1 MNTPLP
7 EPAKFCPN
15 CARPL
20 ADGALQGLCPTCLL
34 DQAAETGGPTH
45 RVDGKP
51 HRFDPPSLEELGRLF
66 PQLEI
71 LRLLGAGGM
80 GAVYEARQP
89 ALDRRVAL
97 KILPRFSPPQSGFE
111 DRFNRE
117 ARALARLSHPN
128 IVTVHEFGQTSGL
141 HFFLMEFVD
150 GTNLRQLQRSGHLSP
165 RQALQIIP
173 QICDALQY
181 AHDEGVVHRDIKPE
195 NVLLDRR
202 GRVKIADFGLAKI
215 LDPDP
220 EAHRLTV
227 EGQVMGTP
235 HYMAPE
241 QIDRPL
247 EVDHRADIYSLGV
260 VFYEMLTGEL
270 PLGKFP
276 PPSRKVA
283 VDIRLDEVVLRS
295 LENDPSRRYQQVSQV
310 ASEVSRIAES
320 PRPTAPHAA
329 PRRHWI
335 YAAAALA
342 ALVLIFQVIQHFPS
356 IRLFLLRKQMQ
367 AQGRLHDSSI
377 HLNPAQAATLDRSSE
392 TLRATLPQGPT
403 IELLAIGLPSL
414 PTTPWWRPN
423 GTPMTNARFD
433 FEGLFAYA
441 DPISSRIL
449 IFQDRDLPSGSD
461 GYALEIEPSAN
472 TSGTA
477 SVRID
482 DQALPSARA
491 LQLTWPQTVPATANV
506 RLGFALEPWQTIA
519 TQAPADAH
527 VTYTQTSGHPYWN
540 LVFHRVSS
548 SGRDTEVTLVFDDP
562 GRGWK
567 LRVLAIDWE
576 GMEHHYH
583 EASGTPA
590 DATSTWTYRFPDLP
604 RSSITEI
611 RVQVRPV
618 HWVEFRQIDLKAAAL
633 TSP

>member
-7 EPAKFCPN
+7 APKETCPN

-20 ADGALQGLCPTCLL
+20 AAGALQGLCPTCLL
-34 DQAAETGGPTH
+34 DHAADTGDPTR
-45 RVDGKP
+45 RVDGTQR
-51 HRFDPPSLEELGRLF
+51 RFDPPPLEELARLF

-97 KILPRFSPPQSGFE
+97 KVLPRFSSPQAGFE
-111 DRFNRE
+111 ERFNRE

-128 IVTVHEFGQTSGL
+128 IVSVHEFGQTSGL

-150 GTNLRQLQRSGHLSP
+150 GTNLRQLQRSSRLSP
-165 RQALQIIP
+165 REALQIIP

-220 EAHRLTV
+220 ETHRLTA

-247 EVDHRADIYSLGV
+247 AVDHRADIYSLGV

-283 VDIRLDEVVLRS
+283 VDVRLDEVVLRS

-310 ASEVSRIAES
+310 ATEVSRIAES
-320 PRPTAPHAA
+320 PHPTPPQPTPTALPRFW
-329 PRRHWI
+329 PRRLS
-335 YAAAALA
+335 YATAVLAGLALA
-342 ALVLIFQVIQHFPS
+342 FLLIRPIAQRFLSTPTFHSAPPS
-356 IRLFLLRKQMQ
+356 I
-367 AQGRLHDSSI
+367 
-377 HLNPAQAATLDRSSE
+377 ATLNRTSE
-392 TLRATLPQGPT
+392 TLRAALHPGATV
-403 IELLAIGLPSL
+403 ELLAIGHPSL
-414 PTTPWWRPN
+414 TNTPWWRPN
-423 GTPMTNARFD
+423 GTPMSNARFD
-433 FEGLFAYA
+433 IDGLSPSAN
-441 DPISSRIL
+441 PTSSRIL
-449 IFQDRDLPSGSD
+449 IFQDQDLPSGSD

-472 TSGTA
+472 SSGTT
-477 SVRID
+477 SVRVD
-482 DQALPSARA
+482 HQALPNARA
-491 LQLTWPQTVPATANV
+491 LQLTWPQAVPATANV
-506 RLGFALEPWQTIA
+506 QLGFALEPWQTIA
-519 TQAPADAH
+519 TQDPPEGQ
-527 VTYTQTSGHPYWN
+527 VTYSQQRVHPHWN
-540 LVFHRVSS
+540 LRFHRI
-548 SGRDTEVTLVFDDP
+548 SGLGNDTEVTLVFDDP

-567 LRVLAIDWE
+567 LRVVAIDLE
-576 GMEHHYH
+576 GSEHHYH

-604 RSSITEI
+604 RSSIQEI
-611 RVQVRPV
+611 QVQVRPV
-618 HWVEFRQIDLKAAAL
+618 HWVEFRQLDLNAAATL
-633 TSP
+633 SP